1 MLEKPH
7 SSREFARRPNP
18 QSFAIG
24 MVKWSVGDCYI
35 VNRPFHAD
43 GSLQINTDVKGTVG
57 VGICISSAW
66 AIVDDK

>member
-7 SSREFARRPNP
+7 SSRDFARRPNP

-24 MVKWSVGDCYI
+24 MVKGSVGDCDV
-35 VNRPFHAD
+35 VNKLLHAN

-57 VGICISSAW
+57 VGICISSAR
-66 AIVDDK
+66 AVVDDK